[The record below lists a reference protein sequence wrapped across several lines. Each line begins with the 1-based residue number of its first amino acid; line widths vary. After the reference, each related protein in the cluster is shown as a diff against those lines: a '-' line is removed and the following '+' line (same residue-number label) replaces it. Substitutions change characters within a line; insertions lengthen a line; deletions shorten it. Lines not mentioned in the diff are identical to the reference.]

1 MAFVQAKAAPG
12 TCIGMPKLFEQQGN
26 VFELKQNSYGMC
38 EAPRDFYCHLKKW
51 LEDHRLT
58 ASPHDHYLFMSKG
71 LIIITYV
78 DNCIFFA
85 WNDKVI
91 EDLISSLCKTPPDQ
105 SKVWDNFILNKEE
118 DHAGFLG
125 IDISS
130 SKHVKGKIE
139 LLQVGHIDQMLNILN
154 LDKENVHTQSEPAS
168 MTP

>member
-1 MAFVQAKAAPG
+1 
-12 TCIGMPKLFEQQGN
+12 
-26 VFELKQNSYGMC
+26 
-38 EAPRDFYCHLKKW
+38 
-51 LEDHRLT
+51 
-58 ASPHDHYLFMSKG
+58 MSKG

-91 EDLISSLCKTPPDQ
+91 EELISSLCKAPPDQ
-105 SKVWDNFILNKEE
+105 SKVWDNFILSKE

-154 LDKENVHTQSEPAS
+154 PDKENVHTQSEHARLVYG
-168 MTP
+168 T